1 MRNHRLTWRQR
12 AALAIA
18 SGGMM
23 LQVGCPAGA
32 TGVSQD
38 VLQFVA
44 VAVGNLVTN
53 TLSFFL
59 DNLVIRA
66 LG

>member
-1 MRNHRLTWRQR
+1 MRKLRLDWQR
-12 AALAIA
+12 RALLAFA

-23 LQVGCPAGA
+23 LQVGCPAGDPQV
-32 TGVSQD
+32 TSD

-44 VAVGNLVTN
+44 VAVGNLFTN

-59 DNLVIRA
+59 DNLAVRA